1 MAVTTT
7 DLAAYLRTANSGLQ
21 PYLDAARSKAR
32 AAGIPDYEHNAQYD
46 LFILALAAMYYD
58 NRGMGTPLA
67 DPVKAQNMI
76 NAFVLELRHAGE
88 DPEPE
93 PAPEPDPEE
102 VVAT

>member
-1 MAVTTT
+1 MATTT
-7 DLAAYLRTANSGLQ
+7 ADLAAYLRTATDSGLQ

-67 DPVKAQNMI
+67 DPAKAQRMI
-76 NAFVLELRHAGE
+76 DAFVLELRHAGE
-88 DPEPE
+88 DPV
-93 PAPEPDPEE
+93 EE
-102 VVAT
+102 VGSE

>member
-1 MAVTTT
+1 MATTT
-7 DLAAYLRTANSGLQ
+7 ADLAAYLRTATDSGLQ

-88 DPEPE
+88 DPQPG
-93 PAPEPDPEE
+93 DP
-102 VVAT
+102 VHAVGDPG